1 MDEQNVGAFESALPK
16 CLARIT
22 AEARI
27 TGVSAPHPGPYLC
40 RDGCNA
46 RLLRTHHYG
55 PAGPFSRQRH
65 RQVCPVADIAL
76 ESAAAAQPP
85 LWLRPLRGARPPRH
99 HKRDAVMTGIHDPA
113 ATVSAGGHSRLAMGP
128 SAASFMRGWPP
139 SIMPSFAAGRARSGR
154 QAAALL
160 RHQRGKSCTAPA
172 GHLNRQN
179 PRESLLPWIDIKTPQ
194 THRNPIC
201 GACGNGE

>member
-85 LWLRPLRGARPPRH
+85 LWLRLLRGARPPRH
-99 HKRDAVMTGIHDPA
+99 HKRDAVMIGIHNPA
-113 ATVSAGGHSRLAMGP
+113 ATVSAEAVLTPLWERQRLL
-128 SAASFMRGWPP
+128 SFEDG
-139 SIMPSFAAGRARSGR
+139 
-154 QAAALL
+154 LL
-160 RHQRGKSCTAPA
+160 RSCRCSLLA
-172 GHLNRQN
+172 GHGPGARQLPFCGTNASN
-179 PRESLLPWIDIKTPQ
+179 PAPLQLVV
-194 THRNPIC
+194 
-201 GACGNGE
+201 